1 MSDERQIRYCYLEQW
16 KTLGGLSLQHPGFQ
30 YQIVADL
37 RHVDAR
43 SLSLRC
49 WKVPASGI
57 LTLCAEYVRR
67 AVLLLEWAEAT
78 GAGAVAGRP
87 PTAYLAHHGLSQL
100 VSSAN
105 TGVAAFRHP
114 ENRICCNTRHK
125 VSSQLL
131 RSDFGSW
138 PPVSR

>member
-78 GAGAVAGRP
+78 VQELWPEGRRQHILH
-87 PTAYLAHHGLSQL
+87 TMAYRN
-100 VSSAN
+100 SSVQQ
-105 TGVAAFRHP
+105 TQV
-114 ENRICCNTRHK
+114 
-125 VSSQLL
+125 SQLL
-131 RSDFGSW
+131 GIRRIEFAVTLAIKSVLNF
-138 PPVSR
+138 